1 MCGVLTWRKLRTVNA
16 TSTHIALE
24 LELDGDTI
32 SGHAI
37 DADGLRRN
45 FSGWIGL
52 MGVLDAILEATT
64 DSQHSRNGDQP
75 C

>member
-1 MCGVLTWRKLRTVNA
+1 MCVACFGRKLRTVNA
-16 TSTHIALE
+16 TSTEITLE
-24 LELDGDTI
+24 LALDGETI
-32 SGHAI
+32 SGHAV
-37 DADGLRRN
+37 DAGGLRRD

-64 DSQHSRNGDQP
+64 ESQHSRNGDQP

>member
-1 MCGVLTWRKLRTVNA
+1 MWGAYFWRKLRTVNA
-16 TSTHIALE
+16 TSTEITLE
-24 LELDGDTI
+24 LALDGETI
-32 SGHAI
+32 SGHAV
-37 DADGLRRN
+37 DAAGLRRD

-64 DSQHSRNGDQP
+64 ESQHSRNGETP

>member
-1 MCGVLTWRKLRTVNA
+1 MCGCVFSRKLRTVST
-16 TSTHIALE
+16 TSTQITLE
-24 LELDGDTI
+24 LELDGETI
-32 SGHAI
+32 GGNAI
-37 DADGLRRN
+37 DAGGVRRE

-64 DSQHSRNGDQP
+64 DSQPSRNGEKS